1 MTRSGFSLIECLLAL
16 SLSLFIIVAGFEFF
30 GLARKTFFRLKDRE
44 EAAQGALAAIDKV
57 RIDLLHAGLGLAAE
71 SALGLVD
78 AVLVSGDGLRTT
90 CLESELALA
99 AAAAPGATRVFFAS
113 TAGIAS
119 GQDICLSEGPA
130 GEVRTVVAVERG
142 AVVLESPLEHGYSP
156 GAASV
161 SLLERVAYT
170 LDAPTRVLRRRVNSA
185 PAQPLLDNAAAADWR
200 FDAEAGL
207 VRVRLELGLEGAP
220 AYGTTV
226 FLKNPA
232 LARNSGT

>member
-1 MTRSGFSLIECLLAL
+1 MKRPGFSLLECLLAL
-16 SLSLFIIVAGFEFF
+16 ALSLFIAVAGFEFF
-30 GLARKTFFRLKDRE
+30 GLARKAFSRLKDRE
-44 EAAQGALAAIDKV
+44 EAAQAAWAAIDKV
-57 RIDLLHAGLGLAAE
+57 RIDLLHAGSGLAAE

-78 AVLVSGDGLRTT
+78 AALVAGDALRTT

-99 AAAAPGATRVFFAS
+99 AAASPGATRVFFAS

-130 GEVRTVVAVERG
+130 GEVRRVVAVERD

-156 GAASV
+156 ASATV
-161 SLLERVAYT
+161 SLLERVAYS
-170 LDAPTRVLRRRVNSA
+170 LDTPARVLRRRVNSA
-185 PAQPLLDNAAAADWR
+185 SAQPLLDNAAAADWQ

-226 FLKNPA
+226 FLKNQA
-232 LARNSGT
+232 LSRSSGT